1 MLTLLQERVWD
12 FVIRV
17 FNFKIT
23 LKIRSIR
30 NEKFEIRIICNDQTP
45 NSTHNLE
52 IFSLITEIYSY
63 LSDQRH

>member
-17 FNFKIT
+17 FNFEIT

-30 NEKFEIRIICNDQTP
+30 NEKFEIRIIRNDQTP
-45 NSTHNLE
+45 NSTQYQLGGYFFNKKN
-52 IFSLITEIYSY
+52 IFIFE
-63 LSDQRH
+63 

>member
-45 NSTHNLE
+45 NTTQYQLGGYFFNKRNTF
-52 IFSLITEIYSY
+52 IF
-63 LSDQRH
+63 D

>member
-45 NSTHNLE
+45 NLTQYQLGGFFFNKRN
-52 IFSLITEIYSY
+52 IFIVE
-63 LSDQRH
+63 